1 MSLISGMESMM
12 DFQDASKEMA
22 DKDIIFYDEIAMEAS
37 ELIDAMVDGQPRD
50 YSDIDDDDLYNF
62 DEYDYGDT
70 ATEAAALTGA
80 AFLNSLMIDTD
91 DPIVT
96 KPGSLGPE
104 TSAANFSTNFH
115 DDFPGKADGI
125 DRTYGSLGPENS
137 AANFDGNFHDEFV
150 DDNDPL
156 EAIPGS
162 LGPNTSTAKD
172 PAMESVYV
180 LGSLLGEYDIAEEGL
195 RSRMQARKQKKQ
207 DLDFSMLGVQ
217 KPNHE
222 KIDQMMNAGN
232 YRGAQNEVKRTLSQI
247 QKAKDMIPAGDEDS
261 KQKLKAAKRLGSAY
275 SSLMIGINIEKDV
288 ADLEKK
294 GYDKKTARK
303 AAVKKARQYEQS
315 LKKAEKLDKASEA
328 AIDTAI
334 EYFEIVF
341 EAYED
346 AGSKGQQD
354 SAADFKGNYSDGLED
369 TDTREWTRDGSE
381 GQQDSAASFEGNCGG
396 GHLDTDDPIIT
407 GDSSVGPT
415 DSTAK
420 DPASEAYT
428 DIFDELD
435 RLDAIMEN
443 SIF

>member
-1 MSLISGMESMM
+1 MSLISGMETMM

-22 DKDIIFYDEIAMEAS
+22 NKNIIFQEEIAMEAS
-37 ELIDAMVDGQPRD
+37 ELIDAMVDGYPRD
-50 YSDIDDDDLYNF
+50 YSMVE
-62 DEYDYGDT
+62 DEFEENEDE
-70 ATEAAALTGA
+70 AMEAAALTGS

-104 TSAANFSTNFH
+104 DSAANFSTNFH
-115 DDFPGKADGI
+115 DDFPGKPDGI
-125 DRTYGSLGPENS
+125 DRTYGSVGPDGSE
-137 AANFDGNFHDEFV
+137 ANFEGNFHDEFI

-162 LGPNTSTAKD
+162 LGPETSTAKD
-172 PAMESVYV
+172 PAMESAYI
-180 LGSLLGEYDIAEEGL
+180 LGSLMGEYEIVEEGFL
-195 RSRMQARKQKKQ
+195 SRRQEKRKKKQ
-207 DLDFSMLGVQ
+207 DLDFSMLGIQ

-247 QKAKDMIPAGDEDS
+247 QRAKDMIPAGDVDA
-261 KQKLKAAKRLGSAY
+261 KQKAKAARRLGSAY
-275 SSLMIGINIEKDV
+275 SSLMIGINIEKDI

-303 AAVKKARQYEQS
+303 AAVKKAKQYEKS
-315 LKKAEKLDKASEA
+315 MKDAARLDKVTEA
-328 AIDTAI
+328 AIDTAVQ
-334 EYFEIVF
+334 YYEIVC
-341 EAYED
+341 EDYED

-354 SAADFKGNYSDGLED
+354 SAADFKGNYSDGIKD
-369 TDTREWTRDGSE
+369 NDPREWTRDGSE
-381 GQQDSAASFEGNCGG
+381 GQQDSAASFDGNYGG

-435 RLDAIMEN
+435 KLNDIMEN
-443 SIF
+443 SVF